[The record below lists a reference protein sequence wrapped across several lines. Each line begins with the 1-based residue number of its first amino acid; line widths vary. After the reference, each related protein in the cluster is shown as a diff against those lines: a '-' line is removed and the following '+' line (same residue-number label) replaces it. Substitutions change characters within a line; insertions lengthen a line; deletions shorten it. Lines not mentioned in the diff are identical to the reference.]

1 MIAAQREM
9 DSRSLCDR
17 TPARPHKRRGPSNRE
32 MLSDDPPRARSSAV
46 NLVVGIHTRLRWR
59 RNLWD
64 GLALEGLLR
73 SGEGRNAMIVA
84 VEIASRACTYTRCTT
99 CFRN

>member
-9 DSRSLCDR
+9 DSGVFAIGRRHAR
-17 TPARPHKRRGPSNRE
+17 TSDVARLTVRCLAMTRRALE
-32 MLSDDPPRARSSAV
+32 DSAV